1 MKYTDDSDNE
11 IVRSYIAGK
20 RNLTEAERIRKPAKR
35 AVPGKIR
42 AVKEKIRAVPEKI
55 RTGKRGATL
64 AAAAFCLLFLA
75 AAPITARADGG
86 YQWQRLNDHWY
97 YRNDDGAVKT
107 GWEEIDGK
115 YYHFGKDGAMTQ
127 SAMTVG
133 ETVYSFTQEGSAA
146 YAKQVKNS
154 GGGAFDIG
162 FYSQKCQELAD
173 NLNELKKDN
182 FDGDQKPG
190 YYEDDK
196 VDYDKNASFV
206 ISGRLTEIA
215 EHRLSL
221 ARTRGY
227 GDGTIPEEGTLSD
240 YLKAINYNPGRRSME
255 VYLRNCDGA
264 DQAEERLLR
273 KHGADQKKR
282 RDRAVA
288 YTEMGIAHQ
297 EADGRDYY
305 MVLFMR

>member
-1 MKYTDDSDNE
+1 MKHKDCRGLGGL
-11 IVRSYIAGK
+11 IRKVKAGK
-20 RNLTEAERIRKPAKR
+20 RA
-35 AVPGKIR
+35 AVSAG
-42 AVKEKIRAVPEKI
+42 
-55 RTGKRGATL
+55 T
-64 AAAAFCLLFLA
+64 AAFCVLFLA
-75 AAPITARADGG
+75 AAPITAKAEDG
-86 YQWQRLNDHWY
+86 YQWQRLDDHWY
-97 YRNDDGAVKT
+97 YMKEDGSMKT
-107 GWEEIDGK
+107 GWDEIGGK
-115 YYHFGKDGAMTQ
+115 YYHFDKGGAMTQ
-127 SAMTVG
+127 GSMTEG
-133 ETVYSFTQEGSAA
+133 ETFYSFSPEGSAA
-146 YAKQVKNS
+146 YAKQLKNL
-154 GGGAFDIG
+154 GGGAFTVG

-182 FDGDQKPG
+182 FDDDQKPG

-196 VDYDKNASFV
+196 VDYDKNASYV

-215 EHRLSL
+215 EHRLLL

-227 GDGTIPEEGTLSD
+227 GDGNIPGEGKLSD
-240 YLKAINYNPGRRSME
+240 YLKAVNYNPGRRSME

-273 KHGADQKKR
+273 KHDVDQKKR
-282 RDRAVA
+282 KDQAVY